1 MKVRTLPDALTI
13 SAAAVQQGNRGAF
26 VYVVE
31 SDGLASVKPVKIGD
45 RSGER
50 VVILDGIKVGD
61 RVVLEG
67 TDRLRAG
74 AKVRVIE
81 APGASGEP
89 NNAARR
95 PAGASGSARP

>member
-1 MKVRTLPDALTI
+1 
-13 SAAAVQQGNRGAF
+13 
-26 VYVVE
+26 VE

-50 VVILDGIKVGD
+50 LVILEGIKVGD

-74 AKVRVIE
+74 AKVRVIG
-81 APGASGEP
+81 APGAAGDQ
-89 NNAARR
+89 NAPARR
-95 PAGASGSARP
+95 PAGAPESARP